1 MNKWLCN
8 EENKILHW
16 CLKRHSEQDVTLSV
30 SSSIPMSEMANELLL
45 SEPDKVE
52 WKPANLSGMALGDT
66 LVLQYND
73 ELN

>member
-1 MNKWLCN
+1 M
-8 EENKILHW
+8 
-16 CLKRHSEQDVTLSV
+16 TLSV

-45 SEPDKVE
+45 SEPDNVE
-52 WKPANLSGMALGDT
+52 WKPANLSGMALGDI